1 MSVPFATSRP
11 ELTSQKEGGE
21 ETGDA
26 DAISGLSLFGP
37 SNGRPQR
44 HRWGRIIYALLIFT
58 LIEPGRPTHPLHQS
72 PPKYKQFH
80 SHARIGQAL
89 ECCRSWEKGKTGVRF
104 PYLLPPHSNGLDWL
118 EEIIPFRA
126 IWNMCVFASVFK
138 IYIDLITSKEAT
150 LTVLVETGS
159 KLQSLP

>member
-1 MSVPFATSRP
+1 MLFLVYLCLAPATVVLSVI
-11 ELTSQKEGGE
+11 GG
-21 ETGDA
+21 G
-26 DAISGLSLFGP
+26 GLFMLCKFSPSLNRVDP
-37 SNGRPQR
+37 
-44 HRWGRIIYALLIFT
+44 
-58 LIEPGRPTHPLHQS
+58 PTHFTSHHQS
-72 PPKYKQFH
+72 TNSFIRT
-80 SHARIGQAL
+80 HALAKLWNVVEARK
-89 ECCRSWEKGKTGVRF
+89 KGKTGVRF
-104 PYLLPPHSNGLDWL
+104 PSPLPHSNGLDWL